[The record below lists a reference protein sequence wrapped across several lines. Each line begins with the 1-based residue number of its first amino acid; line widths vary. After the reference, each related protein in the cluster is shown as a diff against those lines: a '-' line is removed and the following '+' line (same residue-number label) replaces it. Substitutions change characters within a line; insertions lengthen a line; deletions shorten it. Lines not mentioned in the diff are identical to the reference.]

1 MFVGT
6 IRAASEATPH
16 SRAIV
21 QSWLRRIRGAIG
33 MGLAWGVAWGAVGS
47 VPRWL
52 FGFNTDAPLPLI
64 FGVLG
69 FLAGVAFFGLLM
81 LTERHRSFD
90 ELSVP
95 RFAGWGTLSGL
106 LLSAVFAKAA
116 SLAWGDVLV
125 IAPTFAAACAVCATG
140 SLVLARR
147 AVGRD
152 LLDGRGQGADAELTD
167 RTSDVAAKRS

>member
-1 MFVGT
+1 
-6 IRAASEATPH
+6 
-16 SRAIV
+16 
-21 QSWLRRIRGAIG
+21 
-33 MGLAWGVAWGAVGS
+33 
-47 VPRWL
+47 
-52 FGFNTDAPLPLI
+52 I

-106 LLSAVFAKAA
+106 LLSAIFAKAA

-147 AVGRD
+147 AEARE
-152 LLDGRGQGADAELTD
+152 LLDGRGASPALELTD
-167 RTSDVAAKRS
+167 KTSSDVAAKRS